1 MDESGRPVA
10 LTTAEF
16 DLLVALVKNTG
27 QVMSRERLIAATSRR
42 RFESMDRTVDTLVRR
57 LRRKIEIDPDNPLL
71 IKTVHG
77 TGYLFSP

>member
-1 MDESGRPVA
+1 
-10 LTTAEF
+10 
-16 DLLVALVKNTG
+16 
-27 QVMSRERLIAATSRR
+27 MSRERLIAATSRR